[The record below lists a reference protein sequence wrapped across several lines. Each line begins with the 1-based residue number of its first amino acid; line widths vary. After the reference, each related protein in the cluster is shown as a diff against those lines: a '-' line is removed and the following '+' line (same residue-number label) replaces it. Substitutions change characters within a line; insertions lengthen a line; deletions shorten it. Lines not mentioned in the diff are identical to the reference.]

1 MNVGKN
7 IRSYRQNLNM
17 SQEALSEKIYVSRQT
32 IFNWET
38 EKFYPDVQS
47 LIMLSQCFKISL
59 DQLIEG
65 DLEKMKQIVKQQD
78 VNAMDYYGKI
88 MLWIML
94 TLVLTVFPA
103 FYYLDWWWGLLV
115 YIPLAILGIYYALQ
129 VEKIKDNY
137 DLKTYRQILA
147 FSQGRTLDDLE
158 VRIETAKYPYQKPL
172 IVFGFTLIFAVL
184 AIIVALIY
192 VRFLP

>member
-1 MNVGKN
+1 
-7 IRSYRQNLNM
+7 
-17 SQEALSEKIYVSRQT
+17 
-32 IFNWET
+32 
-38 EKFYPDVQS
+38 
-47 LIMLSQCFKISL
+47 
-59 DQLIEG
+59 
-65 DLEKMKQIVKQQD
+65 MKQIVKQQD